1 MPVTF
6 ALSLA
11 LTLAIEGAA
20 ALLWGL
26 RGRDL
31 LLCALVN
38 LLTNPAVVLLHLLFP
53 APWVTAALELAAVAV
68 EALYYRRYGEHIR
81 RPWVFSLLANGA
93 SFGLG
98 LLISHFFF

>member
-1 MPVTF
+1 MLLTF

-11 LTLAIEGAA
+11 LTLAVEGAA
-20 ALLWGL
+20 AALWGL
-26 RGRDL
+26 RGKDL

-53 APWVTAALELAAVAV
+53 APWVTAGAELAAVAA
-68 EALYYRRYGEHIR
+68 EALYYRRYGERIR
-81 RPWVFSLLANGA
+81 RPWLFSLVANGC

-98 LLISHFFF
+98 LILNHFFL